1 MREIP
6 SHTDYDRYRTGS
18 MAPKAYVSPTGK
30 RYDPNRKKRSAL
42 RTTRNMAGGLLVAAF
57 TVVTV
62 VMLFFILMASKSDAA
77 PVILGHRA
85 YIVRSGSMSPSINVG
100 SLILVRNV
108 KPEAIAVN
116 DIITYMRE
124 GGSSATTHR
133 VVGIENDGGLKFITK
148 GDANII
154 NDPVPVESS
163 ALLGKVVLSVPY
175 LGYVIGFAGTKL
187 GTMLVLVIP
196 GVIIMIRQIA
206 LLVEYSRKREH
217 AH

>member
-6 SHTDYDRYRTGS
+6 SRLDRDRNRSRIIG
-18 MAPKAYVSPTGK
+18 PEAYVFPTRK
-30 RYDPNRKKRSAL
+30 RYDPNRKKRSTMRAVKSL
-42 RTTRNMAGGLLVAAF
+42 AGGLLVVAF

-62 VMLFFILMASKSDAA
+62 VMLFFILMESRSDTA

-85 YIVRSGSMSPSINVG
+85 YIVRSGSMSPAIDVG

-108 KPEAIAVN
+108 SPESIAVN

-133 VVGIENDGGLKFITK
+133 VVGIENNGGLRFITK
-148 GDANII
+148 GDANIV
-154 NDPVPVESS
+154 NDPIPVESS
-163 ALLGKVVLSVPY
+163 ALLGKVVLSIPY
-175 LGYVIGFAGTKL
+175 LGYLIGFAGTKL
-187 GTMLVLVIP
+187 GTLVVLVVP
-196 GVIIMIRQIA
+196 GIMIMIRQIL